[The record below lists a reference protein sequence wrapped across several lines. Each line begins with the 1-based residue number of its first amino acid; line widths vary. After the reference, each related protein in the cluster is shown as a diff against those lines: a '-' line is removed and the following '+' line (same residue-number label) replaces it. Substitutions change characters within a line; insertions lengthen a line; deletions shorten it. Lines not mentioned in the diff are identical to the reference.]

1 MAMYSSVVNINN
13 SILWS
18 NNGPIIYSPETSGVT
33 YLEASYSDI
42 EGGQDLF
49 SQFSNIIFTTEGG
62 IINQDP
68 GFCFSYD
75 STYSLQETSICQEA
89 SDTAGVIGA
98 YQATCQQLGLDNGNE
113 LKNLSLIHI

>member
-13 SILWS
+13 SIIWS

-68 GFCFSYD
+68 GFCFRMIQP
-75 STYSLQETSICQEA
+75 TPCRRPQFVRKLQIP
-89 SDTAGVIGA
+89 
-98 YQATCQQLGLDNGNE
+98 LE
-113 LKNLSLIHI
+113 LLEHTNQPVNNLV